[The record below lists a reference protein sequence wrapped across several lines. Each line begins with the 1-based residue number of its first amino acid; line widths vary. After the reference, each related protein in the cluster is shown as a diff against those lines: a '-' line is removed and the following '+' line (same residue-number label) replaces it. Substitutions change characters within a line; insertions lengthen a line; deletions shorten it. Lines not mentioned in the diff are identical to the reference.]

1 MRKDTRSSLRLRAI
15 ILGLVLLGF
24 AGAVVS
30 PPIDGQASQPAAAVP
45 LVNPPLGGNLYITTF
60 IDVLPQ
66 YTGTALA
73 LCKEYAA
80 ASRNDPGLVRFEVLA
95 QAFNRENHI
104 MLIVVWKT
112 QKDYDNHVGRAHT
125 KTFRGKLL
133 PYLGAPFDERVSH
146 LAS

>member
-1 MRKDTRSSLRLRAI
+1 MRGYVRRSFWVHVVIPGVAV
-15 ILGLVLLGF
+15 LVLLG
-24 AGAVVS
+24 AIMPS
-30 PPIDGQASQPAAAVP
+30 PLASQASQPAAATP

-66 YTGTALA
+66 YTGTTLA
-73 LCKEYAA
+73 MCKEYAA

-125 KTFRGKLL
+125 KTFREKLL

>member
-1 MRKDTRSSLRLRAI
+1 MRENMRTSLRLRAI
-15 ILGLVLLGF
+15 FWGLAVLVL
-24 AGAVVS
+24 AGTIA
-30 PPIDGQASQPAAAVP
+30 PLPLAGQASQSAAATS

-66 YTGTALA
+66 YTGTTLA
-73 LCKEYAA
+73 MCKEYAA
-80 ASRNDPGLVRFEVLA
+80 ASRSDPGLVRFEVLA

-112 QKDYDNHVGRAHT
+112 QKDYDNHIGQEHT
-125 KTFRGKLL
+125 KKFREKLL